1 MRDMISSN
9 CLQNIRQRSLS
20 RSLIAWSYIQT
31 HLLQV
36 KLLCRDT
43 DRWQWDIWH
52 ASITCIYMWSRFISG
67 WGDGRMNG
75 ILFIFC
81 VGIFTISPKHSNG
94 QKWCQP
100 AVFALFPIC
109 IIKNVLKEGWQKNDN
124 MCKLQKQQNITDKTE
139 HNVWFFFSELYCFMQ
154 FLYIKIKPVFS
165 NTKKFEIG
173 QYFFYNSLVFLSILD
188 HTPHIWM
195 VQYTLKGC

>member
-52 ASITCIYMWSRFISG
+52 ASITCTYMWSRFISG

-109 IIKNVLKEGWQKNDN
+109 IIKNVLKEGWQKMTTCLNFKN
-124 MCKLQKQQNITDKTE
+124 SRTSLIKLNTMFD
-139 HNVWFFFSELYCFMQ
+139 FFSVSCIVLCSFC
-154 FLYIKIKPVFS
+154 
-165 NTKKFEIG
+165 
-173 QYFFYNSLVFLSILD
+173 IL
-188 HTPHIWM
+188 
-195 VQYTLKGC
+195 K